1 MIIPMKRY
9 EDDCGDLEEDI
20 QGTVVDSVKI
30 YGDKLR
36 MS

>member
-9 EDDCGDLEEDI
+9 EGDCGDLEEDI
-20 QGTVVDSVKI
+20 QGTVVDNVNI
-30 YGDKLR
+30 YGDELR